1 MVMVPGCG
9 AGHDTL
15 MQVIEARSGGGRGS
29 SLALALAVLLG
40 VVLLGAGLAVG
51 YMALTTSFIS
61 DVSGLGRDRV
71 TRPLV
76 GTLAWALAFLLPG
89 LLVVFGLAR
98 LVGALDRAAG
108 RRRRPRPVAAI
119 SRRLPDDY
127 SVAQAV
133 RLPDGRLLPEVVVGP
148 QGLVVIEALPPMR
161 ASRITGRSWEVR
173 LTNGRWLPIEHPLD
187 RAARDAE
194 RLRHWI
200 SSEQESQA
208 LRVFAAVVSDGHEL
222 ARTPEVAVVSRD
234 QLASYLTSMPAARQM
249 TRDRREEIIELLR
262 TAI

>member
-1 MVMVPGCG
+1 VLVG
-9 AGHDTL
+9 
-15 MQVIEARSGGGRGS
+15 VI
-29 SLALALAVLLG
+29 LLG
-40 VVLLGAGLAVG
+40 TGLAVG
-51 YMALTTSFIS
+51 YMALTTSFVA
-61 DVSGLGRDRV
+61 DVSELGRDRV

-76 GTLAWALAFLLPG
+76 GTLAWALAFLVPG

-98 LVGALDRAAG
+98 LVGALDRAGG

-119 SRRLPDDY
+119 SRRLTDEY
-127 SVAQAV
+127 TVAQAV

-148 QGLVVIEALPPMR
+148 QGLVVVEALPPVR
-161 ASRITGRSWEVR
+161 ASRVAGRSWEVR

-200 SSEQESQA
+200 SSEQESLA
-208 LRVFAAVVSDGHEL
+208 VRVFAAVVSDGHEL
-222 ARTPEVAVVSRD
+222 ARTPEVAVVARD
-234 QLASYLTSMPAARQM
+234 QLASYLTGMPQARQM
-249 TRDRREEIIELLR
+249 TPDRREAIIDLLR